1 MPILARQQ
9 PVAEDSGYGFGG
21 QQSSLSEEE
30 RSGHSSLAQKDRRW
44 CGMDRHKIPAGM
56 SYSNYRAAD
65 ISGNGW

>member
-30 RSGHSSLAQKDRRW
+30 LRPWLPRQKDRRW
-44 CGMDRHKIPAGM
+44 CGMDRHKTPAGM